1 MKRTDTNNIEIGPP
15 AHDAE
20 LKDFLRIVSQALF
33 FPNANLNEW
42 VRREGKE
49 NVRVA
54 RRSGRVVGGLI
65 VQKMGQWFGGASVPM
80 AAVRV
85 VGVAPEHRGSGVA
98 SRLMRAALDEMHG
111 DGVPLSM
118 LFPAT
123 QPVYRRAGYEQAG
136 VRLRYRMPAA
146 AIDLH
151 DRSLSIRP
159 IGPGDDGDVH
169 RLYAGRASQ
178 TAGNLD
184 RNDWAWQRLLDPPPW
199 QTPIHGYLVQRESAA
214 EGYILFSQKPGHP
227 LHKNVIEVADLVAGT
242 ADAARQLL
250 TFLADHRSMAE
261 WIHWCGPPVDPLCFT
276 LAEQQ
281 ATITE
286 RIDWMLRIVDVCGA
300 LESRGY
306 PAALQAELH
315 LEIADDLLAH
325 NHRRFVLEVAGGAG
339 RVREGGRGDLHVD
352 IRGLAAMYTGHLS
365 AIDLKRTGY
374 VEGSDAV
381 LAIAAYIFAGPAP
394 WTPDLF

>member
-1 MKRTDTNNIEIGPP
+1 MTDTNNIEVGRP
-15 AHDAE
+15 ANDAE

-49 NVRVA
+49 NIRVA
-54 RRSGRVVGGLI
+54 RRRGRVVGGLI
-65 VQKMGQWFGGASVPM
+65 VQKMGQWFGGTSVPM
-80 AAVRV
+80 TAVRV
-85 VGVAPEHRGSGVA
+85 VGVAPEHRGGGVA
-98 SRLMRAALDEMHG
+98 SRLMRAALVEMHG
-111 DGVPLSM
+111 DRVSLST

-123 QPVYRRAGYEQAG
+123 QPVYRRVGYEQAG
-136 VRLRYRMPAA
+136 VRLRYRMPAGV
-146 AIDLH
+146 IDLH
-151 DRSLSIRP
+151 DRSLSVRP
-159 IGPGDDGDVH
+159 MELGDDHDVH
-169 RLYAGRASQ
+169 RLYAERASR

-184 RNDWAWQRLLDPPPW
+184 RNRWAWQRLLDPPPW
-199 QTPIHGYLVQRESAA
+199 QTPIHGYLVQRESIA
-214 EGYILFSQKPGHP
+214 EGYILFSQKPGQP

-261 WIHWCGPPVDPLCFT
+261 WIHWCGPPVDPLGFT

-281 ATITE
+281 TTITE

-306 PAALQAELH
+306 PAAIQAELH
-315 LEIADDLLAH
+315 LEVADDVLAH
-325 NHRRFVLEVAGGAG
+325 NHRRFILEVADGAG
-339 RVREGGRGDLHVD
+339 RVREGGRGDLHTD

-365 AIDLKRTGY
+365 AIDLKTTGY
-374 VEGSDAV
+374 VEGPDNV
-381 LAIAAYIFAGPAP
+381 LAMAAYIFAGPAP
-394 WTPDLF
+394 WMPDLF